1 MKQGNGC
8 VGGGGDA
15 SSAGGGNDNAPPAIP
30 FPFEPY
36 EVQTQLMRKI
46 YDTLENGRI
55 GVFESPTGTVSWP
68 GLLSDPY
75 VWTSNRP

>member
-1 MKQGNGC
+1 MKQEKSC
-8 VGGGGDA
+8 IGDSGET
-15 SSAGGGNDNAPPAIP
+15 SSVSGGNANAPPAIP

-68 GLLSDPY
+68 ACLQLCAFERS
-75 VWTSNRP
+75 